1 MTDVNAIQMKSPGIA
16 DYVRAMLRGTGQV
29 MFQGNAWTGLLFL
42 CGIFWGAYQ
51 EGQGIVAWGAIVGV
65 IVSTLTGY
73 VLQLPKNDGAQ
84 GLWGFNG
91 VLVGCA
97 LPTFLGNTA
106 WMWIALI
113 ICSMLTTWVRT
124 GFNNVMAP
132 WKVNSFTFPF
142 VFCTWLFVLA
152 ARVLHG
158 MPPEYMATPELSA
171 HFSTAIDLSF
181 GSLVIYWLKG
191 IAQVF
196 LINSWVTG
204 IFFLVALFISSRWAA
219 LWAAVASAIALFVA
233 LIFGA
238 PGSDIANGLFGFS
251 PVLTGIALGCVFY
264 KPNGRSA
271 LWAIVGIIVTVFVQ
285 AGMDAMMM
293 PLGLATLTGPFCITT
308 WLFLLP
314 LFKFDDKKP
323 DHSHWHKKEPVEVK
337 KAAEAAENEDT
348 K

>member
-1 MTDVNAIQMKSPGIA
+1 MCYTACRP
-16 DYVRAMLRGTGQV
+16 
-29 MFQGNAWTGLLFL
+29 
-42 CGIFWGAYQ
+42 
-51 EGQGIVAWGAIVGV
+51 
-65 IVSTLTGY
+65 STW
-73 VLQLPKNDGAQ
+73 P
-84 GLWGFNG
+84 
-91 VLVGCA
+91 
-97 LPTFLGNTA
+97 
-106 WMWIALI
+106 
-113 ICSMLTTWVRT
+113 
-124 GFNNVMAP
+124 
-132 WKVNSFTFPF
+132 
-142 VFCTWLFVLA
+142 
-152 ARVLHG
+152 
-158 MPPEYMATPELSA
+158 PELSA

-204 IFFLVALFISSRWAA
+204 IFFLVALFVSSRWAA

-323 DHSHWHKKEPVEVK
+323 DHSHWHKKESVKVK